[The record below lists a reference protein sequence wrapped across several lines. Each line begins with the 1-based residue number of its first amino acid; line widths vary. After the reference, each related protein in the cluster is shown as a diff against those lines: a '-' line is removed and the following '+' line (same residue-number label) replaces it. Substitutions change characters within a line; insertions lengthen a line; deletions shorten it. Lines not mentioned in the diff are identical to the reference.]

1 MQEIEVT
8 LGRLLRIAWLL
19 AWRGFVGGAVL
30 GAVVGFVIGF
40 VMGVAGLPHEQIVSV
55 TRIASAMVG
64 LAWFV
69 VVCKMALRKQYQE
82 FRIALI
88 AHPSA

>member
-1 MQEIEVT
+1 MQEIEIT
-8 LGRLLRIAWLL
+8 IGRLLRIAWLL

-30 GAVVGFVIGF
+30 GGVAGFIIGF
-40 VMGVAGLPHEQIVSV
+40 VMGVSGFPREQMIPIAKIAGGV
-55 TRIASAMVG
+55 AG

-69 VVCKMALRKQYQE
+69 VVCNMALRKQYQE